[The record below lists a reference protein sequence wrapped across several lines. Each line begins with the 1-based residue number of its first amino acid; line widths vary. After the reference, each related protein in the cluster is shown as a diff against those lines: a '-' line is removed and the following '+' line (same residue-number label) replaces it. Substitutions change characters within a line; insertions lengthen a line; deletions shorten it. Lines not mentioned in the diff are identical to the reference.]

1 MKFKVSNQTY
11 EDYIFYNYLSRM
23 DKDSLLWLF
32 KAWVPVSTL
41 VKVGNEVFDL
51 PFEVVEGEILL
62 QDPDALLKVHTDE
75 FGKSFGE
82 CDECDDEDG
91 GDEDIYGSG
100 NCEEMEEDDG
110 VW

>member
-32 KAWVPVSTL
+32 KNRLPIDSL
-41 VKVGNEVFDL
+41 VKLGSEAFEL
-51 PFEVVEGEILL
+51 PFKVVDGEVIL
-62 QDPDALLKVHTDE
+62 QDPDVLLRVHTEE

-82 CDECDDEDG
+82 CDECDD
-91 GDEDIYGSG
+91 DEEVYDSNDY
-100 NCEEMEEDDG
+100 EEEDDG
-110 VW
+110 EW